1 MTVYAQCF
9 LYIKISIG
17 GSLRSPQLGVFPQS
31 PLAPASYALRIW
43 RSPIWGRGGGLWPP
57 QPSQYSA
64 DDQTGR
70 KATAVIA
77 VRSSLAPGL
86 PLRW

>member
-1 MTVYAQCF
+1 MF
-9 LYIKISIG
+9 LIYQDKYRGLAS
-17 GSLRSPQLGVFPQS
+17 
-31 PLAPASYALRIW
+31 LAPAGGVPPVPPRTGKLCSPDLAL
-43 RSPIWGRGGGLWPP
+43 PHLGAGGGLWPP